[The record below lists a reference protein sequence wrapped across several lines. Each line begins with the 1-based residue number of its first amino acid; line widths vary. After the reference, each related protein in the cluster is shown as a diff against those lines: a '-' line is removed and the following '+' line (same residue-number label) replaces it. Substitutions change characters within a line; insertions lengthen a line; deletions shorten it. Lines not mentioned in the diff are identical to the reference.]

1 MWHAT
6 ANALLV
12 LLVAGC
18 GQGDTTAKGSYPG
31 SAPPQ
36 ASAPAPPVTVSGQAF
51 IVTKGRDN
59 IRLALV
65 EVAAIPEN
73 LLREHIQKKHSYGL
87 AQRFQMTPQLVSA
100 MKEALVAR
108 QASDAAHT
116 EQRAAIQ
123 RARAAWSQG
132 PFPPGTEE
140 FDRSIKTRAE
150 LDEKQRATIERYS
163 VALQRAN
170 AKDAAFLKVK
180 AAITYFDQ
188 LAYYLTDLP
197 TPQATSK
204 TDADGRFTLALPPG
218 KFVLAAT
225 TSRRVGL
232 SSEVYHWLVLVD
244 TLALPTPLML
254 SNDNMF
260 ETKCSQCVQLPA
272 PVPLPR

>member
-1 MWHAT
+1 MRHAT
-6 ANALLV
+6 AYALLV

-18 GQGDTTAKGSYPG
+18 GQSDKTAKGNSPSSG
-31 SAPPQ
+31 PPQ
-36 ASAPAPPVTVSGQAF
+36 ASATLSSVIVSGQVF

-59 IRLALV
+59 IKLALV
-65 EVAAIPEN
+65 EVAALPED
-73 LLREHIQKKHSYGL
+73 LLLDHIQKKRSLGL
-87 AQRFQMTPQLVSA
+87 AQRSQMAPELVSA

-108 QASDAAHT
+108 KAADAGYT
-116 EQRAAIQ
+116 EQRVATQ

-132 PFPPGTEE
+132 PYRSGTEE
-140 FDRSIKTRAE
+140 YDQSIKTRAE
-150 LDEKQRATIERYS
+150 LDEKQRETMERYS

-170 AKDAAFLKVK
+170 TKEAASLKVQV
-180 AAITYFDQ
+180 AVTYFDQ
-188 LAYYLTDLP
+188 LDYYLTDLP
-197 TPQATSK
+197 SHQATTK
-204 TDADGRFTLALPPG
+204 TDADGRFTLVPPG

-260 ETKCSQCVQLPA
+260 ETKCSQCVKLPA
-272 PVPLPR
+272 PLPLPI